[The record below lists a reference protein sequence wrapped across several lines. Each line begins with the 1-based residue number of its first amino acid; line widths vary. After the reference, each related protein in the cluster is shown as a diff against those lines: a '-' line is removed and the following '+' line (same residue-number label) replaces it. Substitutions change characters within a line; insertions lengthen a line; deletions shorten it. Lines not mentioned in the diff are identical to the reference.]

1 MNVSKTKER
10 IALALVVVSIAGRWL
25 ILPGLALPG
34 DLAHI
39 AENAFQG
46 LLGAALVLYLMSGL
60 HREIW
65 QKADPKT
72 RREMEVAQRDE
83 RNQLME
89 EKAAAFV
96 VNRKQKAN
104 NLPADVYR
112 GLRRGYHLR
121 LPRHIHGDTGA
132 RWEVQLGHARCL
144 QFLIGT
150 HL

>member
-1 MNVSKTKER
+1 MNVNKAKER
-10 IALALVVVSIAGRWL
+10 VALALIVVSIAARWL

-65 QKADPKT
+65 QKADPQT

-89 EKAAAFV
+89 EKAAAFGFEV
-96 VNRKQKAN
+96 SCYA
-104 NLPADVYR
+104 LAAAYFLLSALDCAA
-112 GLRRGYHLR
+112 
-121 LPRHIHGDTGA
+121 GA
-132 RWEVQLGHARCL
+132 YTVLAVFAVQLIAYLWKGVRL
-144 QFLIGT
+144 KSEM
-150 HL
+150 